1 MAKPFLK
8 WVGGKG
14 RVIAQLEQYFPKSYG
29 RYFEPFVGGG
39 AVYFYINPDEA
50 TINDVNDCL
59 MGTYISVRENVDELI
74 RELKKLQKKYRSLEP
89 EQQKEMFYKI
99 RSEYNILI
107 DKRSLRKSA
116 LLIFLNKTCFNGMYR
131 ENKKGE
137 FNVPFGKY
145 HNQTICDESNLRAV
159 SVRLKNV
166 RILSGSYIDAVKT
179 AKKGDFIYFDPPYHP
194 ISQTSSFTDYSES
207 GFTEK
212 GKTTCIMSCFLILAR
227 R

>member
-145 HNQTICDESNLRAV
+145 HNQTICDESNLRAA
-159 SVRLKNV
+159 SDTLRSG
-166 RILSGSYIDAVKT
+166 RWHIL
-179 AKKGDFIYFDPPYHP
+179 
-194 ISQTSSFTDYSES
+194 
-207 GFTEK
+207 
-212 GKTTCIMSCFLILAR
+212 
-227 R
+227 